1 MSKYS
6 IRPSRALAVSSL
18 TGAAS
23 NLIIATLVIAF
34 LYIGRDIFQPLV
46 IAALLAFILTPL
58 IRRLRNWRLPRIL
71 AVLFSVIFAIAVLS
85 ALSAT
90 IVMQVSQLAEVL
102 PKYET
107 NLRTKI
113 HDING
118 GALTTSALEKASGT
132 LKGLQSEINTP
143 TMPTPASPEQK
154 PMPVEVRQL
163 QPTGLQSIM
172 DLVQTLLLPVTGAA
186 LTVLFLIFILL
197 QREDIR
203 DRFLR
208 LVGTDD
214 LQRNT
219 AALDDAAMR
228 LSRFFLLQTIVN
240 AGFGIVIGVCLTMIG
255 IPNAALWGILAA
267 LLRFVPF
274 IGAIVAAVLPI
285 ALAAAVDPGWSLVV
299 AVAVLFVVAETL
311 AGNVIEPLLYGQH
324 TGLSPLAIIISA
336 MFWALL
342 WGPVGLLLATPLTVC
357 LVVLGR
363 HIEAL
368 QFIDILLGDEPAL
381 DHDESFYQRLL
392 SGNATEAAD
401 QAERQL
407 KEMSLSSYYDSVPLQ
422 ALALA
427 QTDAVMGKLPME
439 KQQAIRDTLAE
450 VVDALSDFGDEGAG
464 AGNNQL
470 ASAITAGPVSRPIL
484 CIASRSPLDEA
495 ASLML
500 VHLLEK
506 HGLAAQSQ
514 PFADVAIAKAVKI
527 DATDAPLV
535 CLSYFGT
542 GANPA
547 HVRYLIRR
555 LKRRMPKT
563 KFLAGYWLLGT
574 DAQKS
579 EDWKT
584 AVGAEFVATSLAD
597 AVAISVREVGVAIP
611 LKDAA
616 DIGPALDVPAV
627 SNGRMAG
634 QPVSQP
640 ASVPG

>member
-6 IRPSRALAVSSL
+6 IRPARAPAVSGLTAAAHLIVASL
-18 TGAAS
+18 G
-23 NLIIATLVIAF
+23 IVF
-34 LYIGRDIFQPLV
+34 LYVGRDIFQPLV
-46 IAALLAFILTPL
+46 ISALLAFILAPL
-58 IRRLRNWRLPRIL
+58 IRRLRNWQLPRIP
-71 AVLFSVIFAIAVLS
+71 AVLVSVVFAIAVLTG
-85 ALSAT
+85 LSAT
-90 IVMQVSQLAEVL
+90 IVMQVAQLAEVL
-102 PKYET
+102 PKYEN
-107 NLRTKI
+107 NLRAKI
-113 HDING
+113 HAING

-132 LKGLQSEINTP
+132 LKGLQTEINTS
-143 TMPTPASPEQK
+143 TAPTPASPEQK

-163 QPTGLQSIM
+163 EPTGLQSII
-172 DLVQTLLLPVTGAA
+172 DLVQRLLSPVASAA
-186 LTVLFLIFILL
+186 LTILFLIFILF

-219 AALDDAAMR
+219 AALDDAASR

-240 AGFGIVIGVCLTMIG
+240 AGFGLVIGVGLTVAG

-274 IGAIVAAVLPI
+274 IGAIVAAVLPM

-299 AVAVLFVVAETL
+299 AVAALFIVSETL

-324 TGLSPLAIIISA
+324 TGLSPLAIIVSA

-368 QFIDILLGDEPAL
+368 RFIEVLLGDEPAL
-381 DHDESFYQRLL
+381 QQDERFYQRLL

-401 QAERQL
+401 QAEKQL
-407 KEMSLSSYYDSVPLQ
+407 KEVSLSAYYDSAPMQ

-427 QTDAVMGKLPME
+427 QADAVLGKLPEE
-439 KQQAIRDTLAE
+439 KQLAMRDTIAE
-450 VVDALSDFGDEGAG
+450 VVDALADFSDGDAGKGDRPLANSDGARVR
-464 AGNNQL
+464 
-470 ASAITAGPVSRPIL
+470 GPVL
-484 CIASRSPLDEA
+484 CIASRSPIDEA

-506 HGLAAQSQ
+506 HGLKALSQ
-514 PFADVAIAKAVKI
+514 PFADVTIAEAIMIEAI
-527 DATDAPLV
+527 DAPMV
-535 CLSYFGT
+535 CLSYFGA

-555 LKRRMPKT
+555 LKRRMPMT
-563 KFLAGYWLLGT
+563 KFLAGYWLLGA

-579 EDWKT
+579 EDWK
-584 AVGAEFVATSLAD
+584 ASVGADFVATSLAE
-597 AVAISVREVGVAIP
+597 AVAICVREAGVTRTMTAPSDIVTP
-611 LKDAA
+611 A
-616 DIGPALDVPAV
+616 DTHAV
-627 SNGRMAG
+627 ANGRVIDPPTL
-634 QPVSQP
+634 QVSP
-640 ASVPG
+640 VPG